1 MNLLVSLNNRFMIQK
16 QLSKI
21 RISKLLLANKIRL
34 IDKKKFLSG
43 VLKKLQLKITISFV
57 LQVI

>member
-34 IDKKKFLSG
+34 INKKKVLSG